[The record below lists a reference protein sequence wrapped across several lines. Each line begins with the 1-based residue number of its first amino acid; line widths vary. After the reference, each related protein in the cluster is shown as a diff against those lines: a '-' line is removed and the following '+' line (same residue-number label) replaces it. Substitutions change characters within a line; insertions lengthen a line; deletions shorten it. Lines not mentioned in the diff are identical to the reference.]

1 MQFKQLPGPE
11 PNAMNRYQFH
21 QAASLPQR
29 STLSLKATTV
39 RLSAK
44 STPESDIHHKTTK
57 HDRLPQV
64 INKEM

>member
-1 MQFKQLPGPE
+1 
-11 PNAMNRYQFH
+11 MNRYQFH